1 MLSRIGF
8 LWQYVGDLDHA
19 PAWLLLVYLAVLLS
33 VIGSGIAVF
42 GWPLPHAS
50 DLAEFLTVLAAMVLF
65 VTGLMRNE
73 TGSRSPDNS

>member
-1 MLSRIGF
+1 MSSGNPGRLA
-8 LWQYVGDLDHA
+8 YVLA
-19 PAWLLLVYLAVLLS
+19 ALLLSAYGVNVLL
-33 VIGSGIAVF
+33 GKGIAVF

>member
-1 MLSRIGF
+1 MNSGNPGRLAYA
-8 LWQYVGDLDHA
+8 LA
-19 PAWLLLVYLAVLLS
+19 ALLLAAYGVNVLL
-33 VIGSGIAVF
+33 GKGIAVF

-73 TGSRSPDNS
+73 TVAKPPA